1 MPDFNE
7 TELIDSG
14 AIPPTEFHNSIERLR
29 EIAEFDLEV
38 PSDFDERLAHAVEG
52 LVVTDYVL
60 RAVAAAIRVGHVILQ
75 GPPGTGKSSLV
86 RALAKA
92 FNVSTFAVTA
102 HEDWTIYD
110 VIGRLELRLTEDR
123 KEEITPVNGALTE
136 AVIKCGNNIVQHFD
150 DPAHPQAE
158 WLLID
163 ELNRAHL
170 DKAFGELFS
179 VLGTDDLVPVN
190 LPHQVDGNRELVIPR
205 RFRIVATLNSYDK
218 QFVQSLSQAI
228 RRRFT
233 FISLDI
239 PPQRPEGIPWIF
251 DLNHSAPAIREFSY
265 VIQRATS
272 RIARRKCSMNPNQ
285 FNVVA
290 ESLLEEAKSIH
301 LDRIA
306 ALFKVAEIVRY
317 SSEGN
322 DTPHLPIGTAQLLD
336 TVELFLTR
344 NHQDKAVSDNPDQQ
358 IDWAAAVKL
367 APLFESDILGPEQLS
382 KFAKALP
389 APFSDQFKRQLL
401 IISASGMHFV
411 PES

>member
-1 MPDFNE
+1 MPDIDE
-7 TELIDSG
+7 SELVERG
-14 AIPPTEFHNSIERLR
+14 AIPPTEFHDAIERLR

-38 PSDFDERLAHAVEG
+38 PNDFDERLSHAIDG
-52 LVVTDYVL
+52 LVIPPQVL
-60 RAVAAAIRVGHVILQ
+60 RAAAAAIRVGHVVLQ

-92 FNVSTFAVTA
+92 FNASTYAVTA

-136 AVIKCGNNIVQHFD
+136 AVIRCGNNIVQHFD

-179 VLGTDDLVPVN
+179 VLGTDELVPIN
-190 LPHQVDGNRELVIPR
+190 LPHQKEGNRELVIPR
-205 RFRIVATLNSYDK
+205 RFRIIATLNSYDK

-239 PPQRPEGIPWIF
+239 PPKRPHGTAWQYAL
-251 DLNHSAPAIREFSY
+251 DATAPAIQEFTH
-265 VIQRATS
+265 VLRRAAF
-272 RIARRKCSMNPNQ
+272 RVARRETSMTPDDT
-285 FNVVA
+285 
-290 ESLLEEAKSIH
+290 E
-301 LDRIA
+301 
-306 ALFKVAEIVRY
+306 KVAQDIVGSLTTEHIEIVARLFDVVESVRY
-317 SSEGN
+317 ATEDSG
-322 DTPHLPIGTAQLLD
+322 DPHLPIGTAQVVD
-336 TVELFLTR
+336 VVELFLTR
-344 NHQDKAVSDNPDQQ
+344 ARLEGGTSSDYWQYM
-358 IDWAAAVKL
+358 DWAASVKL
-367 APLFESDILGPEQLS
+367 VPLFESDVLGPEQLS
-382 KFAKALP
+382 KLAQSLP
-389 APFSDQFKRQLL
+389 APFNNLMKRELL
-401 IISASGMHFV
+401 VIAASGMHFV
-411 PES
+411 PEA